1 MKLKLKAVNFIGL
14 TLAGIINAVGVCLF
28 LSPSKVYDGGFS
40 GTSVLLSRYLG
51 LAQAIFLL
59 ILNVPFYFIGRKK
72 IGWEFLIYSLYAI
85 GIYSLGS
92 FLINEVIFTGG
103 FGEGDAPIVGDQIVL
118 AAIFGGLLSGVGSGL
133 VIKFGGALD
142 GVEVMAVIMHK
153 KLGVSVGTFVMIY
166 NAILYVVA
174 AVVASVMSGENE
186 WTIALYS
193 IIAYYVGL
201 KTIDFIVE
209 GVEKG
214 KAAMIIT
221 ENPRKLS
228 ERLSRELKRG
238 ITLWDSTGYYSGAD
252 KKMLYVVVNRFEI
265 AKLKAIVKELDPKAF
280 VSIMEVSEIM
290 GESKMYRKR
299 GKTDASRPVQLSLPV
314 DKAVNS
320 APVSEENDG
329 KNQANE

>member
-1 MKLKLKAVNFIGL
+1 MLSRVEDGKTQLVKSIAIDNLAASGDYYQIPTVSFQGL
-14 TLAGIINAVGVCLF
+14 VYGTYSVTIFATAASTATGTLRYEYYIDGIRVYNPLGSTTNYQGQIIKDAYGLETNAVF
-28 LSPSKVYDGGFS
+28 TEIRD
-40 GTSVLLSRYLG
+40 VLLDYG
-51 LAQAIFLL
+51 DFNTGMPDDTEGKMGA
-59 ILNVPFYFIGRKK
+59 VFIDWVQPGQ
-72 IGWEFLIYSLYAI
+72 E
-85 GIYSLGS
+85 
-92 FLINEVIFTGG
+92 
-103 FGEGDAPIVGDQIVL
+103 GEGDRPGQEL
-118 AAIFGGLLSGVGSGL
+118 PGVTGQPTYN
-133 VIKFGGALD
+133 
-142 GVEVMAVIMHK
+142 
-153 KLGVSVGTFVMIY
+153 VGTFELYGPKNEVY
-166 NAILYVVA
+166 LSAGQAIVLHVEE
-174 AVVASVMSGENE
+174 GN
-186 WTIALYS
+186 T
-193 IIAYYVGL
+193 YYVGL

-209 GVEKG
+209 GLEKG

-228 ERLSRELKRG
+228 EALSRELKRG

>member
-1 MKLKLKAVNFIGL
+1 
-14 TLAGIINAVGVCLF
+14 
-28 LSPSKVYDGGFS
+28 
-40 GTSVLLSRYLG
+40 
-51 LAQAIFLL
+51 
-59 ILNVPFYFIGRKK
+59 
-72 IGWEFLIYSLYAI
+72 
-85 GIYSLGS
+85 
-92 FLINEVIFTGG
+92 
-103 FGEGDAPIVGDQIVL
+103 
-118 AAIFGGLLSGVGSGL
+118 
-133 VIKFGGALD
+133 
-142 GVEVMAVIMHK
+142 MHK

-166 NAILYVVA
+166 NAILYIVA

-320 APVSEENDG
+320 VHVSEENDG